1 MWDRD
6 IPQDPDAASTRQR
19 CVLLAG
25 TICFPNSPLILLIFL
40 HLTCL
45 HAWWLP
51 LAPFQPDLQ
60 SPRWE
65 RLQVQLLLAPG
76 RLGFSLLGSQDAG
89 LQLQPAVRGACLLFC
104 FFFPYFSYS
113 SPQNYFCCVW
123 SSFYF
128 PPPNF
133 SAGLPAW
140 AALSSRWEFC

>member
-1 MWDRD
+1 MWGRD

-40 HLTCL
+40 RLTCL

-104 FFFPYFSYS
+104 FFSRIFLTLPHKIIFAVFGLLFT
-113 SPQNYFCCVW
+113 SPHQTSQLV
-123 SSFYF
+123 SLHGQ
-128 PPPNF
+128 P
-133 SAGLPAW
+133 
-140 AALSSRWEFC
+140 